1 MKFADDS
8 LRDAGQTRPVSVRRD
23 LLAVVVVTLLVYLL
37 AAQFELREYITE
49 ISAPLEHYQ
58 LDELPFVIGAL
69 AIALAWFAWRRW
81 RHADEELRLR
91 LRTESNLAQTL
102 SENRLLSQKYLMVQE
117 DERRN
122 LARELHDE
130 MGQCLNAIKLDAI
143 AIREVVQGREPEAEA
158 SANAI
163 VELSSH
169 VYDVVRGIIQRL
181 RPAALDALGL
191 HDAIGQL
198 VSQWQRRH
206 RGVEVSLE
214 ARGDL
219 SDLGEVV
226 NITVY
231 RLVQECLTNVAKH
244 ANARAVSVSLER
256 SAPATLSVRV
266 RDDGCGMHPDGR
278 RGGLGLIGLRERVE
292 ALAGWLSIRSAP
304 GAGVEVIAVL
314 PLVPDRAPEAA
325 VDTDAVE
332 NETVGR

>member
-1 MKFADDS
+1 MNFADEP
-8 LRDAGQTRPVSVRRD
+8 RQGRRNAEPASVKRD
-23 LLAVVVVTLLVYLL
+23 LVAVVVVTVLSYLL
-37 AAQFELREYITE
+37 AAQFELREFFTRVSE
-49 ISAPLEHYQ
+49 PLERYQ
-58 LDELPFVIGAL
+58 LDELPFVIGTL

-117 DERRN
+117 EERRN

-143 AIREVVQGREPEAEA
+143 AIRDVVSGGEPQAEA

-163 VELSSH
+163 IELSGH
-169 VYDVVRGIIQRL
+169 VYDVVRGIVQRL

-206 RGVEVSLE
+206 RAVAYRFEAQGEVD
-214 ARGDL
+214 G
-219 SDLGEVV
+219 LGEVV

-231 RLVQECLTNVAKH
+231 RLVQECLTNIAKH
-244 ANARAVSVSLER
+244 AQAKSVSVRLER
-256 SAPATLSVRV
+256 SAPATLRVTV
-266 RDDGCGMHPDGR
+266 RDDGRGMDLERPR
-278 RGGLGLIGLRERVE
+278 TGLGLIGLRERVE
-292 ALAGWLSIRSAP
+292 ALSGWLAIAAAP
-304 GAGVEVIAVL
+304 GAGMEVVAVL
-314 PLVPDRAPEAA
+314 PLSRETAAQGAPR
-325 VDTDAVE
+325 VNVS
-332 NETVGR
+332 ETVER

>member
-1 MKFADDS
+1 MNFVNEPPQEGRDS
-8 LRDAGQTRPVSVRRD
+8 EPASVKRD
-23 LLAVVVVTLLVYLL
+23 LVAVAVVTVLAYLL
-37 AAQFELREYITE
+37 ASQFELREFFTRVSE
-49 ISAPLEHYQ
+49 PLERYQ
-58 LDELPFVIGAL
+58 LDELPFVIGTL

-91 LRTESNLAQTL
+91 LRTESNLAKTL

-117 DERRN
+117 EEWRN

-143 AIREVVQGREPEAEA
+143 AIRDEVSGREPRAEA

-163 VELSSH
+163 IELSSH
-169 VYDVVRGIIQRL
+169 VYDVVRGIVQRL

-206 RGVEVSLE
+206 R
-214 ARGDL
+214 AMAYRFDAHGDVGGL
-219 SDLGEVV
+219 SEVV

-231 RLVQECLTNVAKH
+231 RLVQECLTNIAKH
-244 ANARAVSVSLER
+244 AQAKTVSVRLER
-256 SAPATLSVRV
+256 SAPATLRVTV
-266 RDDGCGMHPDGR
+266 RDDGCGMDLERPR
-278 RGGLGLIGLRERVE
+278 TGLGLIGLRERVE
-292 ALAGWLSIRSAP
+292 ALSGWLAIEAAP
-304 GAGVEVIAVL
+304 GAGVQVVAVL
-314 PLVPDRAPEAA
+314 PLTPARAPDAQG
-325 VDTDAVE
+325 VDE